1 MEIDTNM
8 RTRIANLTSNILNP
22 FLISLGIILLLSFI
36 STPSSLDALKWSLIS
51 IAIGVLPVF
60 LVIAYLV
67 RKGSLDAI
75 FTTVRQQR
83 TKIYLLVG
91 LCSVGGYIILSNL
104 KAPPI
109 LVAGFTA
116 GVSIAL
122 IFMFIN
128 LWWKISLHTAFV
140 ATLATLLVI
149 LYGWTAVA
157 TVALVPIVAWARIE
171 LRYHS
176 LAQATSGALLATLI
190 VVVVFYPYILA

>member
-1 MEIDTNM
+1 M